1 MHRAAHLTVVRKRAQ
16 PDFICQKRKRLC
28 RNDDLR
34 HSLFLRYEVRRHF
47 VIQVLSSKLYLLC
60 HFDRARAFFG

>member
-1 MHRAAHLTVVRKRAQ
+1 MTIVNYDT
-16 PDFICQKRKRLC
+16 PP
-28 RNDDLR
+28 
-34 HSLFLRYEVRRHF
+34 FLRYEVRRHF